1 MKIVV
6 GVQPDSGGDDAVA
19 VAESLART
27 MRADLALTH
36 VHPTPWRAH
45 NEAAVDAEWR
55 SYLTEQSRAA
65 LNRAAARLR
74 GDVLHEQRIHAHA
87 STGRGLSEVA
97 EVVGASLIVIGSAE
111 GGEPGRL
118 QGGSTSDQ
126 LLHGASVPVLLVP
139 SGAGARAGSLAM
151 PSRVTVAYQRS
162 LDSDEALRAAAQM
175 CRRTGAPLRL
185 VTLVVYPPKLLS
197 TFQNALDELRAD
209 ARVWLDEALTEAPF
223 STRLTAE
230 IAEGEDVENAMA
242 AVDLADDE
250 VLVCGSGAAGPLR
263 RVFLGDTAQKILRA
277 ATVPVLVVPRHAE
290 AELDHTRAVPKVVE

>member
-19 VAESLART
+19 VAEALAAT
-27 MRADLALTH
+27 MRADLVLTH

-45 NEAAVDAEWR
+45 NEAVVDAEWR
-55 SYLTEQSRAA
+55 AYLTEQARAA
-65 LNRAAARLR
+65 LNRAAARL
-74 GDVLHEQRIHAHA
+74 GGSVQHEQRVHAHT
-87 STGRGLSEVA
+87 SSGRGLSEVA
-97 EVVGASLIVIGSAE
+97 EVVGASLIVVGSAA
-111 GGEPGRL
+111 GGEAGRL
-118 QGGSTSDQ
+118 NGGSTSDQ

-139 SGAGARAGSLAM
+139 AGAAATAATQWL

-162 LDSDEALRAAAQM
+162 IDSDEALRAAVQM

-185 VTLVVYPPKLLS
+185 ETLVVYPPKLLS
-197 TFQNALDELRAD
+197 TFQNALDELRSD

-223 STRLTAE
+223 STRLSAE
-230 IAEGEDVENAMA
+230 IAEGEDIEDAIA
-242 AVDLADDE
+242 AVDFAPDE

-290 AELDHTRAVPKVVE
+290 AELDHTRGVPKIV